1 MTLENLNYRTNPM
14 FLRNQ
19 FPALNAYGIPE
30 IPKAEFNDEE
40 LKELRLLAFNQTKS
54 DNGSITNVL
63 STSFYMIITY
73 MPILRCYL

>member
-40 LKELRLLAFNQTKS
+40 LKELRLLVLVHKEK
-54 DNGSITNVL
+54 ITV
-63 STSFYMIITY
+63 
-73 MPILRCYL
+73 